1 MLGPHDPYYILSGV
15 VDLYPPDI
23 TQYLTNTSLMKTI
36 GAESTWVMSN
46 DDIYFNFADTGD
58 WMRTSRPLLE
68 KVIDAGVRTVIYDG
82 DAVRLLCWL
91 CYVV

>member
-1 MLGPHDPYYILSGV
+1 
-15 VDLYPPDI
+15 
-23 TQYLTNTSLMKTI
+23 MKTI
-36 GAESTWVMSN
+36 GAESTWVMSS

-82 DAVRLLCWL
+82 DAVRFLRWL